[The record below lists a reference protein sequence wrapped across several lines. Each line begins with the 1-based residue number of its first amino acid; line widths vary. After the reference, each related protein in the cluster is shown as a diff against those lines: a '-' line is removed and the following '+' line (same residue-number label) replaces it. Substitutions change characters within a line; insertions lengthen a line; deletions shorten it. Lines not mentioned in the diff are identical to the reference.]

1 MGMLP
6 LHCYGF
12 FCLFPSQTERVL
24 STLGLFVLPTVS
36 SLIASSNHETLQYF
50 RASVLCKSCHSFHS
64 LIINILRVS
73 ILEMK
78 LGSSPIWKN
87 VVPLTP
93 YKWGAVF
100 SDKSTLFQSELFLD
114 CLTWQ
119 TCIQRQW
126 GHPPQDACCCE
137 SCPAVKGCISK
148 WSLVPAIQ
156 GVAVWAAKLCMW
168 IIGHCFLSWAQYCC
182 DHRLDSRKTSGFCCK
197 KRRCTAGPGEEEES
211 LHNSQGKK
219 ALGVPRT
226 GRVTGGCEESS
237 LGI

>member
-1 MGMLP
+1 MVAIGDSSSLRMLPVTQHSKTQAETACMIPMGMLP
-6 LHCYGF
+6 LHCYSF

-93 YKWGAVF
+93 YK
-100 SDKSTLFQSELFLD
+100 
-114 CLTWQ
+114 
-119 TCIQRQW
+119 
-126 GHPPQDACCCE
+126 
-137 SCPAVKGCISK
+137 
-148 WSLVPAIQ
+148 
-156 GVAVWAAKLCMW
+156 
-168 IIGHCFLSWAQYCC
+168 
-182 DHRLDSRKTSGFCCK
+182 
-197 KRRCTAGPGEEEES
+197 
-211 LHNSQGKK
+211 
-219 ALGVPRT
+219 
-226 GRVTGGCEESS
+226 
-237 LGI
+237 